1 MKVKMYMSLF
11 ITHCG
16 PTTSLADTISFSTLY
31 SIKSISKSN
40 SKNIFSSEPSLGSL
54 AEPLGG
60 LLFS

>member
-1 MKVKMYMSLF
+1 MYMSLF

-16 PTTSLADTISFSTLY
+16 LTTSLADTISFSTLY
-31 SIKSISKSN
+31 SIN

-54 AEPLGG
+54 AEPLIALGG